1 MLVGAGQLAA
11 LDNRTENADT
21 HGLGGILQSSSYISA
36 LSGGAWL
43 LGSLAMQEWPSVQ
56 DVVMHNPNDLWN
68 LTFSRQ
74 LVNQTSLLGLSVPLL
89 TAKFE

>member
-11 LDNRTENADT
+11 LDNRTENAHT

-36 LSGGAWL
+36 LSGGASL
-43 LGSLAMQEWPSVQ
+43 LGSFPAMQEWPSVQ

-68 LTFSRQ
+68 LTFSKQ
-74 LVNQTSLLGLSVPLL
+74 FVNQTSLDLDLVYHY
-89 TAKFE
+89 